1 MGAPVAAGVGEAGVA
16 YGRGMEPHQLSKVD
30 ARRIAL
36 RAQLLDEPRPTDL
49 LEVVRHLAL
58 VQVNPT
64 RPIAPSADLLLWS
77 RLGSSYSPDELTKL
91 VDDGSLIEYKMT
103 VRPSEYISLIRAD
116 MADWPGR
123 GQLPEWQYDNVDW
136 VRAND
141 ACRRDILERLRQDGP
156 LPARELP
163 DTCAVP
169 WKSSGWTNHKNV
181 LRLLEFMVYR
191 GEVATVGREG
201 GERMWDLAERVY
213 PDDPIVPS
221 EEAKRIRDEQR
232 LRSLGIARAKGPVCG
247 VEPSDA
253 GDAGEPAVVE
263 GVRGQ
268 WRVDPTLLDQPFT
281 GRAALL
287 SPFDRVISDR
297 KRMLDLFEFDY
308 QLEMFKPAAH
318 RRWGYYALPVLYGD
332 RLVGKLD
339 ATANHDAGTLDIH
352 ALYED
357 APFTKRMRSAVDE
370 EIDDLAHWLD
380 LRT

>member
-1 MGAPVAAGVGEAGVA
+1 MAV
-16 YGRGMEPHQLSKVD
+16 Q
-30 ARRIAL
+30 
-36 RAQLLDEPRPTDL
+36 AQLLDEPRPTDV
-49 LEVVRHLAL
+49 LEVVRHLSL
-58 VQVNPT
+58 VQINPT
-64 RPIAPSADLLLWS
+64 RPVAPSADLLLWS
-77 RLGSSYSPDELTKL
+77 RLGSSYSPEELVKL
-91 VDDGSLIEYKMT
+91 VDDGLLIDYKMT

-123 GQLPEWQYDNVDW
+123 GPLREWQEDNREW
-136 VRAND
+136 VGAND

-156 LPARELP
+156 LPMRELP
-163 DTCAVP
+163 DTCVVP
-169 WKSSGWTNHKNV
+169 WRSTGWTNDKNV
-181 LRLLEFMVYR
+181 LRLLEFMVAR

-221 EEAKRIRDEQR
+221 DEAKQIRDEHR
-232 LRSLGIARAKGPVCG
+232 LRSLGIARAKGPICG

-268 WRVDPTLLDQPFT
+268 WRVDPTLLGEPFN

-287 SPFDRVISDR
+287 SPFDRIISDR

-308 QLEMFKPAAH
+308 QLEMFKPVAQ
-318 RRWGYYALPVLYGD
+318 RKWGYYALPILYGD
-332 RLVGKLD
+332 RFVGKLD
-339 ATANHDAGTLDIH
+339 ASAHHEAGTLEVH

-357 APFTKRMRSAVDE
+357 VPFTKPMRSAVDK
-370 EIDDLAHWLD
+370 EISELAAWLD
-380 LRT
+380 LRV

>member
-1 MGAPVAAGVGEAGVA
+1 
-16 YGRGMEPHQLSKVD
+16 MEPHQLSKVD

-123 GQLPEWQYDNVDW
+123 GQLPEWQYDNADW

-268 WRVDPTLLDQPFT
+268 WRVDPTLLDEPFT